1 MPAEITLIGER
12 VWLRPIEPRD
22 AMDLSRASHLEEE
35 TVFTGARV
43 PASVMSYEHWI
54 AELDQHAHVFAICR
68 SGDDTCIGPASVRR
82 VDTENGT
89 AETGMGFL
97 WPSDRGRGLGHDVKR
112 LLLDYAFET
121 LGLHVL
127 SCTVDATNIRSARA
141 VERQG
146 YRLAGRLTAAVQ
158 GYGGTFCDQ
167 LVYDLLRDEWLAR
180 RDALG
185 RR

>member
-1 MPAEITLIGER
+1 MPAEITLTGER
-12 VWLRPIEPRD
+12 VWLRPIEARD
-22 AMDLSRASHLEEE
+22 AIELSRASHLEEE
-35 TVFTGARV
+35 TAFTGARI

-54 AELDQHAHVFAICR
+54 AGLDERAHVFAICR
-68 SGDDTCIGPASVRR
+68 PGEDICIGPASVRQIDR
-82 VDTENGT
+82 KNGT
-89 AETGMGFL
+89 AETGMGFI

-121 LGLHVL
+121 LDLHAL

-146 YRLAGRLTAAVQ
+146 YHLAGRLTAAVQ

-167 LVYDLLRDEWLAR
+167 LVYDILRDEWLAR
-180 RDALG
+180 RETW
-185 RR
+185 